1 MLIVDEAHHVAPA
14 SPTAVSGFR
23 GYAVDSQRTVATRAL
38 AEKCEHRLFL
48 SATPHN
54 GYSESFTALM
64 EMIDGRRFKR
74 GANLDERALRDI
86 AVRRLK
92 ADLKDA
98 KGFLTR
104 ELKILAFT
112 PSKDETEQFAR
123 LDAILTESAR
133 RNDPR
138 QGGRHR
144 GDAHEEKVPV
154 QPVVVR
160 ADSPALHRIRRRA
173 GH

>member
-14 SPTAVSGFR
+14 SPAAATGFR

-92 ADLKDA
+92 ADLRGREGLPDPGA
-98 KGFLTR
+98 QDPGLHARPRTR
-104 ELKILAFT
+104 REK
-112 PSKDETEQFAR
+112 FAL
-123 LDAILTESAR
+123 LDRSS
-133 RNDPR
+133 PR
-138 QGGRHR
+138 APGATG
-144 GDAHEEKVPV
+144 AAS
-154 QPVVVR
+154 R
-160 ADSPALHRIRRRA
+160 AASWRCC
-173 GH
+173 